1 MTPESLSA
9 LSGLVLSLALS
20 YVPGLNSVFDSLS
33 ADQKRVTVGGLL
45 VLCALGSLAY
55 TCQFDTACLT
65 ANWQQYVSVLVA
77 ALVANQSTYL
87 LTAHK

>member
-1 MTPESLSA
+1 MTPEALSA

-20 YVPGLNSVFDSLS
+20 YIPGLNKVFDGLS

-55 TCQFDTACLT
+55 TCQLSTECLT
-65 ANWQQYVSVLVA
+65 ANWQQYVSVLIA
-77 ALVANQSTYL
+77 ALVANQSAYL
-87 LTAHK
+87 LTKHD